1 MNTLNNYPAMEKMFL
16 CSWNSK
22 KKTHTHTH
30 TRFHNFI
37 YFFNLNF
44 SIKIVHLKEIIAL
57 I

>member
-1 MNTLNNYPAMEKMFL
+1 MNTLSNGHALEKMFL

-22 KKTHTHTH
+22 KKTNTYTS
-30 TRFHNFI
+30 FYNSV

>member
-1 MNTLNNYPAMEKMFL
+1 MNTLSNEHVMEKMFL

-22 KKTHTHTH
+22 KKTHTHAS
-30 TRFHNFI
+30 FHNSV